1 MGRAEVGGL
10 GDPFSFCHVFSHPEG
25 VGSSHCCKGLLQMKF
40 ESGVLGFVLESQSPA
55 IDLQA

>member
-1 MGRAEVGGL
+1 MGLEIL
-10 GDPFSFCHVFSHPEG
+10 SLCHVFSHPEG
-25 VGSSHCCKGLLQMKF
+25 VGSSHCCKGLLRMKF